1 MVTDPVADVITR
13 IRNAGLAGHKTV
25 IIPVTKFSFEILRI
39 LTSHKYVDSFVQY
52 EYTPADLT
60 TANKSQR
67 RWYPQPEVA
76 EKLCTSLARPP
87 IPKLVRS
94 TFPSTAQQRL
104 VARDPGL
111 PYEGFATSAYPLD
124 GINSSRCIAPPFIE
138 SDSLNGAFLVFL
150 SYVQKKNCK
159 KQPKIETLK
168 RISTSS
174 RRVYW
179 KFENMPRIQNGFGFA
194 ILTTPFGLITDHEAR
209 QKRIGGEVL
218 LSATR
223 RF

>member
-1 MVTDPVADVITR
+1 MVTDPVADIITR
-13 IRNAGLAGHKTV
+13 IRNAGLAGHRTV
-25 IIPVTKFSFEILRI
+25 VIPTTKMSFDILRI
-39 LTSHKYVDSFVQY
+39 LRSQNCIDSFMY
-52 EYTPADLT
+52 YGKTITKEDHPTGSAT
-60 TANKSQR
+60 H
-67 RWYPQPEVA
+67 
-76 EKLCTSLARPP
+76 
-87 IPKLVRS
+87 KLVRRPNVPKNLRQCLADFAPPKAS
-94 TFPSTAQQRL
+94 ESIDESDHRE
-104 VARDPGL
+104 GL
-111 PYEGFATSAYPLD
+111 RSFAYPVD
-124 GINSSRCIAPPFIE
+124 GVNSSRCIFPPFIE
-138 SDSLNGAFLVFL
+138 SNSLNGAFLVFL
-150 SYVQKKNCK
+150 SYVQKKGCK